1 MSKDIIE
8 ENKEIA
14 GRYRQLLK
22 VSKWSR
28 EKGDVTIIRKAFDL
42 ALEAHKPMRRKSGE
56 PYIYHPIAVA
66 KIAAEEIGLGTTSIV
81 CALLHDVVED
91 TDITIEEIEAQF
103 GSKVANIIDGLTK
116 ISGVFDTSSPQ
127 AENFRKMLLTMAN
140 DVRVILIKLCDRL
153 HNMRTLEH
161 MSDKGQLK
169 IASETTFIYA
179 PLAHRLGLYAI
190 KTELEDLSLKYTQP
204 ILYQDLKQKLSAT
217 KEQRNKYIRS
227 IIKPL
232 KQEFDELGIKY
243 EIKGRPKS
251 IHSIYSKMVSKKLEF
266 EDVYDLFAIRIIIDS
281 DPEDEKMDCWNV
293 YSIITSIFKPN
304 TERMRDWISIPK
316 SNGYESLH
324 TTVMGPKGQW
334 VEVQIRST
342 RMDDIAEKGYAA
354 HWKYKGKDE
363 NSKAT
368 NSLDNWI
375 QQVREVLE
383 TQEGNALDFI
393 DEFKMSLYAD
403 EVFAFTPKGM
413 LKKLPQS
420 STALDFAFE
429 IHTEVGAKCLGA
441 KVNGKLVP
449 LSYEVKNGDQ
459 IEILTSNK
467 QKPNKDWLAFVKT
480 GKARTRIKQ
489 SLKDNK
495 RVVAN
500 LGKESLSRKMR
511 NAGYVINTENM
522 NKLIAFYKVEDELEL
537 TYQIGEG
544 IIDKEKIKLQEIF
557 VETKSTHKAGIAK
570 EFNTLKSKTKNELIL
585 GDDNV
590 EMDYSMANCC
600 NPIPGDKVIGFI
612 TVMGEIKIHQTSCK
626 NAANLMSRFGYRIIK
641 ANWSDDVTTQEDF
654 EAALEISGIDSLG
667 LVSKVTDIVS
677 KQLKVNM
684 KSISFESL
692 DGTFIGK
699 LKVQVS
705 DTEHLD
711 QLMNELKSIDEYVKV
726 TRTILET
733 IPKPTEK

>member
-1 MSKDIIE
+1 VSKEIIE

-14 GRYRQLLK
+14 SRYRQLLK

-28 EKGDVTIIRKAFDL
+28 EKGDVTLIRKAFDV
-42 ALEAHKPMRRKSGE
+42 ALVAHRPMRRKSGE

-66 KIAAEEIGLGTTSIV
+66 KIAAEEIGLGTTSII

-91 TDITIEEIEAQF
+91 TDITLEEIEAQF
-103 GSKVANIIDGLTK
+103 GSKVANIINGLTK

-204 ILYQDLKQKLSAT
+204 TLYQDLKQKLSAT

-354 HWKYKGKDE
+354 HWKYKDKDE
-363 NSKAT
+363 NSKAA

-383 TQEGNALDFI
+383 NQEGNALDFI

-467 QKPNKDWLAFVKT
+467 QKPNKDWLSFVKT

-489 SLKDNK
+489 SLKDDK

-511 NAGYVINTENM
+511 NAGYVFNTENM

-570 EFNTLKSKTKNELIL
+570 EFNTIKSKTKNELIL

-692 DGTFIGK
+692 DGTFVGK

-733 IPKPTEK
+733 VPKPTEK

>member
-103 GSKVANIIDGLTK
+103 GTKVANIIDGLTK

-204 ILYQDLKQKLSAT
+204 TLYQDLKQKLSAT

-227 IIKPL
+227 IIRPL

-281 DPEDEKMDCWNV
+281 DPEDEKMDCWNI

-413 LKKLPQS
+413 LKKLPQG

-511 NAGYVINTENM
+511 NAGYVFNTENM

-557 VETKSTHKAGIAK
+557 VETKSTHKAGIVK

-692 DGTFIGK
+692 DGTFVGK